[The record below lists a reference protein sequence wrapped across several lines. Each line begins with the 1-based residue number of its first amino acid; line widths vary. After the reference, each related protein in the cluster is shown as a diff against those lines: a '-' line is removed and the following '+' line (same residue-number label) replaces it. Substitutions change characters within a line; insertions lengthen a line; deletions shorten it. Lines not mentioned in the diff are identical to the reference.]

1 VLGGLL
7 DKIAYDAEVSGLP
20 YNEMLYLTYKKLKAF
35 YHRFR
40 IGFFLSSSLASAMTD
55 IYTVGPFKV
64 IGVSVRTTNADAQ
77 AVMDLG
83 ALWNRFYSQGISAQ
97 IPGKADNDVY
107 AIYTDYNTD
116 HKGAYTA
123 IIGCKVTSLANI
135 PDGMTGKQ
143 IEGGRYRRY
152 VAKGKM
158 PHAVIRQW
166 QEIWNDTDLPR
177 MYSADFEVYGPKS
190 GPDENAEVEICIAVK

>member
-1 VLGGLL
+1 M
-7 DKIAYDAEVSGLP
+7 A
-20 YNEMLYLTYKKLKAF
+20 
-35 YHRFR
+35 
-40 IGFFLSSSLASAMTD
+40 D
-55 IYTVGPFKV
+55 IYTADPFKA
-64 IGVSVRTTNADAQ
+64 IGISVRTTNADAR

-83 ALWNRFYSQGISAQ
+83 ALWNRFYSQGVSAQ
-97 IPGKADNDVY
+97 IPAKADNDVY

-135 PDGMTGKQ
+135 PEGMVGKQ
-143 IEGGRYRRY
+143 IDGGLFRRY

-166 QEIWNDTDLPR
+166 QEIWNDSEVQRKYT
-177 MYSADFEVYGPKS
+177 ADFELYGAKS
-190 GPDENAEVEICIAVK
+190 KGEADAEVEIYIAVK